1 MVEYSLE
8 GWTAPPTRP
17 AVVLD
22 IFGGTGTTA
31 GVARALGRIGVSV
44 DLSHDYS
51 RLADYLIHRS
61 GRFAK
66 VVQRTHRDNQGSLL

>member
-1 MVEYSLE
+1 M
-8 GWTAPPTRP
+8 GQPPTRE
-17 AVVLD
+17 ARVLD

-44 DLSHDYS
+44 DLSHDYC

-66 VVQRTHRDNQGSLL
+66 VVNRTNRENQGSLL